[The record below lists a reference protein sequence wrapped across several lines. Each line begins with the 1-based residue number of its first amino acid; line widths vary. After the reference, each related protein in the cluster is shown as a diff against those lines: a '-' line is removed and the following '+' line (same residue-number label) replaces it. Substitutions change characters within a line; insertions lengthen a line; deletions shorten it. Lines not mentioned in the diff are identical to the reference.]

1 MARGAPSGNG
11 KRGRVLELAPLEL
24 DCMNMLWPAGEATVR
39 EIREA
44 LAPIRPRAY
53 TTIMTIMDRLAHKGV
68 VERRKVGKAY
78 VYRANLTE
86 EQARARAVEQVVE
99 NYFDGS
105 AEELARYLASGSQQV
120 ESGEAKLK
128 TRTQK
133 PEVRTQEPERH
144 KPEREVAE
152 ARRARREPRV
162 DAAGMDETLL

>member
-1 MARGAPSGNG
+1 MARGVPSGNG
-11 KRGRVLELAPLEL
+11 RRGRVLELAPLEL

-39 EIREA
+39 DIRDA

-99 NYFDGS
+99 NYFAGS
-105 AEELARYLASGSQQV
+105 AAALGKYLEGERPPGGGLRAQDSELRMQEQ
-120 ESGEAKLK
+120 EAG
-128 TRTQK
+128 K
-133 PEVRTQEPERH
+133 PNA
-144 KPEREVAE
+144 KGAE
-152 ARRARREPRV
+152 APRARREPKAV
-162 DAAGMDETLL
+162 EAGMDETLL